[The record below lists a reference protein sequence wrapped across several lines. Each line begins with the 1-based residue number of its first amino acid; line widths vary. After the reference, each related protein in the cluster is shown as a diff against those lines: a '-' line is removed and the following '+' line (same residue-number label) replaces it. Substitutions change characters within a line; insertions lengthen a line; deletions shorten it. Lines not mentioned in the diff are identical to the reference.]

1 MVTPPLQALKAR
13 LDGALGSLSW
23 WGAAL
28 PMAEGLEL
36 GDLYGLAGRP
46 VQNIKRI
53 TYCQNCKIPAETKQL
68 VSLPLSAFVSRYL
81 GSRFFKL
88 V

>member
-1 MVTPPLQALKAR
+1 
-13 LDGALGSLSW
+13 
-23 WGAAL
+23 
-28 PMAEGLEL
+28 LEL
-36 GDLYGLAGRP
+36 GDLHGLLQPEQFCGLAGRP